1 MSKPSKKIDDVC
13 RELMGIVGMLMLD
26 AETEEEKYFLLGTL
40 LHSVVKGYIKTG
52 MTFEEVH
59 EILSNA
65 VPMYQE
71 MYDKKQKE

>member
-26 AETEEEKYFLLGTL
+26 AETEEDKYFLLGTL
-40 LHSVVKGYIKTG
+40 LHSLVKGYLKTG
-52 MTFEEVH
+52 MAFEEIH
-59 EILSNA
+59 EVLSSA

>member
-1 MSKPSKKIDDVC
+1 MSKPSKKIDEVC

-40 LHSVVKGYIKTG
+40 LHSVVRGYIKTG

-59 EILSNA
+59 EVLSNA

>member
-1 MSKPSKKIDDVC
+1 MSKPSKKIDEVC

-40 LHSVVKGYIKTG
+40 LHSVVRGYIKTG

-59 EILSNA
+59 EVLSNA

-71 MYDKKQKE
+71 MYEKKQKE

>member
-1 MSKPSKKIDDVC
+1 MSKPSKRIDEVC

-59 EILSNA
+59 EVLSNA